1 MGTNYYAVRTRPTT
15 DEPIHIGKASLGWK
29 FLFQAM
35 DEKYNEPPVV
45 WNTYDQ
51 VYEWLYKHTVESNDY
66 VIIDEYDEVI
76 SFDDFIKLVEEK
88 QNENNKDFGQ
98 LFAIAGIIVAVILGI
113 IGIMNFGNTMIAAKV
128 NNEYV
133 PLDYELKTK
142 DRVKIITDKLNG
154 KKEK

>member
-51 VYEWLYKHTVESNDY
+51 VYEWSKTTRMISRMPETSMDTDLPMDGFVRR
-66 VIIDEYDEVI
+66 EV
-76 SFDDFIKLVEEK
+76 
-88 QNENNKDFGQ
+88 
-98 LFAIAGIIVAVILGI
+98 
-113 IGIMNFGNTMIAAKV
+113 T
-128 NNEYV
+128 
-133 PLDYELKTK
+133 T
-142 DRVKIITDKLNG
+142 
-154 KKEK
+154 

>member
-15 DEPIHIGKASLGWK
+15 DEPIHIGKTSIGWK

-66 VIIDEYDEVI
+66 VIIDEYDETI

-88 QNENNKDFGQ
+88 QNESNKDDFTY
-98 LFAIAGIIVAVILGI
+98 AR
-113 IGIMNFGNTMIAAKV
+113 NV
-128 NNEYV
+128 NGY
-133 PLDYELKTK
+133 
-142 DRVKIITDKLNG
+142 RFTDG
-154 KKEK
+154 WFC